1 MKKVSIFAAFTLIL
15 AACSN
20 IAEFKPMIEELSAK
34 WDSTTTGVTDF
45 ANLVKTEQA
54 NLAAAAAQ
62 TTPVAPEAMAKW
74 NDQLKNQYTELQNA
88 VAAGDSGL
96 AGITAEVDAFIAEW
110 QTKSGEVTALTDGL
124 AAGKLEDNVKEK
136 IAELTAAANDATTKL
151 EGWKGA
157 FEQAKSTAAQA
168 RQALTDFLAANAPAA
183 ATTPAGKK

>member
-45 ANLVKTEQA
+45 ANLV
-54 NLAAAAAQ
+54 AAAAQ